1 MFKKQFLLITI
12 IDYNAGNIKSI
23 QNMLKRIG
31 VKSAISNNVDEIKK
45 AEKLI
50 LPGVGNFDH
59 GMSNLKSAGLIDVLN
74 QKVLIDKTPLLG
86 ICLGAQM
93 LGNKSEEGIEKGL
106 GWINMDIIKFDPS
119 KMEATDKIP
128 HMSWSEI
135 VINKQDSKLI
145 VGLSNQ
151 SRFYFVHSYHMKPN
165 DENNTLTTSF
175 YGYDFVS
182 AVEKENIYGVQF
194 HPEKSHKYGMKVLEN
209 FSNL

>member
-1 MFKKQFLLITI
+1 MLKNQFLLITI

-93 LGNKSEEGIEKGL
+93 LGNKSEEGVEKGL
-106 GWINMDIIKFDPS
+106 GWIDMDIIKFDPS

-135 VINKQDSKLI
+135 AIKKQDSKLMI
-145 VGLSNQ
+145 SLNNQ

-165 DENNTLTTSF
+165 DEDNTLATSF
-175 YGYDFVS
+175 YSYDFVS
-182 AVEKENIYGVQF
+182 VVEKENIYGVQF

>member
-1 MFKKQFLLITI
+1 
-12 IDYNAGNIKSI
+12 
-23 QNMLKRIG
+23 MLKRIG